1 MATFQ
6 EFARVAKMT
15 VDDKTSRA
23 RLDEILKVL
32 HEKRAYSDMTP
43 QKAVEILEAL
53 GPTYIKLGQ
62 LMSDRSDLIPK
73 EYCEAFA
80 TLRDDSSPLPFETV
94 LSILSE
100 SFYPKPIDDVF
111 SHIDPSPLGSA
122 SIAQVHKAVLT
133 DGTPVAVKVRRPQIK
148 ETMEQDIELMKH
160 LLAVAALIS
169 HKHVHEIQTAT
180 GFVNEISRT
189 TEQETDLSHEM
200 ENLERFYPEARA
212 VPGISSPKGYPSLS
226 SKSVLVME
234 YITGH
239 ELAVIYK
246 EQKQRNRQGKDQM
259 SPTTPN
265 TSEIENENES
275 LADMPV
281 TKISSDTDAASVA
294 PIYDLDEIA
303 KRIARSYISQFID
316 YGFFTSDPHMGNI
329 IIRDNRYRDR
339 EKSDDIDAMR
349 ISNISE
355 ENIRPVARAAGE
367 IEILGHDMSHSV
379 ELSAGRSS
387 ENEGSSDYDI
397 VWIDM
402 GMMGTLTATE
412 RQLVSQVF
420 LAVARNDVFLLKK
433 SMEALTTKAG
443 PVDTGALLEM
453 LSTVLSKYRTA
464 DLSDINVGDVLT
476 EVLSVLHKQ
485 NLIVNPSI
493 TMLVRGIIVIEG
505 VLSEISP
512 STSIIEIVSEHV
524 MSAETQP
531 DKMEMHARN
540 LMGNLMGSTEAASK
554 LPTQLSN
561 TLEMLDM
568 GELALT
574 GKLDV
579 SEKTLSTIYASISRL
594 CLALLSVGLF
604 LGSSILCTTNMQPKF
619 LGAPL
624 LGVIGFIGAAVLGI
638 YLLVRIMQSRH
649 AMANQEDPSE

>member
-23 RLDEILKVL
+23 RLDEILKIL
-32 HEKRAYSDMTP
+32 HEKKAYSDMTP

-80 TLRDDSSPLPFETV
+80 ALRDDSSPLPFETV

-122 SIAQVHKAVLT
+122 SIAQVHKAVLI
-133 DGTPVAVKVRRPQIK
+133 DGTPVAVKVRRPHIK
-148 ETMEQDIELMKH
+148 ETMEQDIELMRH

-169 HKHVHEIQTAT
+169 HKHVHEIQTVT

-200 ENLERFYPEARA
+200 ENLERFYPEAHA

-226 SKSVLVME
+226 SESVLVME

-246 EQKQRNRQGKDQM
+246 KQKQRNQQGEDKLSAAM
-259 SPTTPN
+259 SNISKTAKESTEDTPKTR
-265 TSEIENENES
+265 TSSNI
-275 LADMPV
+275 
-281 TKISSDTDAASVA
+281 DAASVA

-329 IIRDNRYRDR
+329 IIRDNRCK
-339 EKSDDIDAMR
+339 EKSDDIDMMR

-355 ENIRPVARAAGE
+355 DSIRTIARTAGE
-367 IEILGHDMSHSV
+367 IEILGHDVSHSV
-379 ELSAGRSS
+379 ELSARRSN
-387 ENEGSSDYDI
+387 ENESTSDYDI

-453 LSTVLSKYRTA
+453 LSMVLSKYRTA
-464 DLSDINVGDVLT
+464 DLSDINIGDVLT
-476 EVLSVLHKQ
+476 EVLSVLHEQ

-524 MSAETQP
+524 MRAETQP
-531 DKMEMHARN
+531 DKMEMHTRN

-604 LGSSILCTTNMQPKF
+604 SAHRYCARRICSLSS
-619 LGAPL
+619 
-624 LGVIGFIGAAVLGI
+624 
-638 YLLVRIMQSRH
+638 
-649 AMANQEDPSE
+649 SEHLFWE